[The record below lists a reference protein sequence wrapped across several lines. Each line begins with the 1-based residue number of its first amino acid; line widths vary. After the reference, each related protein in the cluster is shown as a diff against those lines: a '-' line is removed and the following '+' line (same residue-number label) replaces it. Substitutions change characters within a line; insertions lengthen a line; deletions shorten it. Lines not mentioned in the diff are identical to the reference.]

1 MILLAALNQ
10 APPAPP
16 ALPGEAPMPEIRDI
30 APPMDIFPYPPWMV
44 VVAAILALAV
54 VAGLVALIV
63 KKMRDQPKP
72 PPPTPRE
79 IATRELEALR
89 PQVERQTPYDFSIAV
104 SDVLRTFIGRQYRL
118 HAREQTSA
126 EFLSAISR
134 SVKFSE
140 NEKSLLTGFLERCD
154 LIKFARIDA
163 TSADS
168 AQLLESAIQFARGER
183 I

>member
-1 MILLAALNQ
+1 MTLLAAINS
-10 APPAPP
+10 APAPQP
-16 ALPGEAPMPEIRDI
+16 ELPEIKDI
-30 APPMDIFPYPPWMV
+30 APPLDIFPWPTWMV
-44 VVAAILALAV
+44 VCAIIVALAV
-54 VAGLVALIV
+54 VAGIVALIV
-63 KKMRDQPKP
+63 IRMRNRPKP

-79 IATRELEALR
+79 IALRELDALR
-89 PQVERQTPYDFSIAV
+89 PQVERQSPYDFSIAV
-104 SDVLRTFIGRQYRL
+104 SDVLRGYIGEQFRL
-118 HAREQTSA
+118 HAREQTST

-168 AQLLESAIQFARGER
+168 GQLLASAIDFVKGER

>member
-1 MILLAALNQ
+1 MMLLAALNQ
-10 APPAPP
+10 APPTEPP
-16 ALPGEAPMPEIRDI
+16 LPEIRDI
-30 APPMDIFPYPPWMV
+30 APPVDIFPYPTWMV
-44 VVAAILALAV
+44 VIAAILVLAV
-54 VAGLVALIV
+54 IAGLVAFIV
-63 KKMRDQPKP
+63 KKMRDKPKL

-79 IATRELEALR
+79 VALRELEALR

-104 SDVLRTFIGRQYRL
+104 SDVLRTFMGRQYRL

-140 NEKSLLTGFLERCD
+140 NEKSLLSSFLERCD

-168 AQLLESAIQFARGER
+168 AQLLTSAIHFVQGER